1 MHLAESYRVTMT
13 KQVRGTPQTTAL
25 DHSQPTDC
33 SPGALSAHIFPVGL
47 WMLAFEDGTECQVDK
62 TDLKKVSARE
72 LIDGFSIDCLFPLF
86 TAYSLPI

>member
-1 MHLAESYRVTMT
+1 MT
-13 KQVRGTPQTTAL
+13 KQVRGTPQTT
-25 DHSQPTDC
+25 DPECSHPTDC

-72 LIDGFSIDCLFPLF
+72 LIDGFSIDCLF
-86 TAYSLPI
+86 TAYSLPIHCLFDD